1 MKLNF
6 ISPDD
11 MGILEITDIL
21 DKNGKQ
27 IEKGDCNMQDIYIS
41 TDHTLQGRECLYL
54 PPDQIKE

>member
-21 DKNGKQ
+21 DKNGKT
-27 IEKGDCNMQDIYIS
+27 IEKGDCNMQNIYIA
-41 TDHTLQGRECLYL
+41 TDHELKGWECIYL